1 MDGRHTMRILRALLI
16 FAACIITWLM
26 VVRALPISRHENVE
40 YSRALYEHN
49 KNPSETTRRELV
61 RVRAADDRGFIIQ
74 ELILGVP
81 LIVLIIGLARATKTI
96 RTRAI

>member
-1 MDGRHTMRILRALLI
+1 MRVLRVLLI
-16 FAACIITWLM
+16 VAACIITWLM
-26 VVRALPISRHENVE
+26 VVRALPISRHDNVE

-49 KNPSETTRRELV
+49 KSPSETTRRELA

-81 LIVLIIGLARATKTI
+81 LVVLIVGVALAAKAI